1 MKIGSLFSGIG
12 GLELGLE
19 RAGLGRVAWQVEIDP
34 FCRRVLAKHWP
45 HAERFED
52 VRRVGKANLAP
63 VDLICGGFPCQD
75 VSVAGK
81 GAGLEGERSG
91 LWSEYLRIVAE
102 LGPSLV
108 VIENVPGLRTRGLR
122 RVLADLSGLGFDA
135 EWSCLA
141 AADVGA
147 PHLRKRLFI
156 VASHPDR
163 IQLRDEPGWLER
175 ASRTIAAEFADAG
188 EGRTFADAKC
198 VIGWAHGAAW
208 NHGDR
213 DQAGRHEGADRPQHA
228 GEERALADPDRQG
241 QPQQSGVIG
250 AQWRRSSDGSW
261 WPPVSPVRGVD
272 DGIPNRSHGR
282 RLKALGNSVVPQV
295 AEVIGRAIAA
305 AIEERRIGGEW

>member
-45 HAERFED
+45 NVERFED
-52 VRRVGKANLAP
+52 VRRVGKSTLAP

-135 EWSCLA
+135 EWACLA

-163 IQLRDEPGWLER
+163 IQLRDEQGWLER

-188 EGRTFADAKC
+188 EGRVVADA
-198 VIGWAHGAAW
+198 
-208 NHGDR
+208 N
-213 DQAGRHEGADRPQHA
+213 
-228 GEERALADPDRQG
+228 RQG
-241 QPQQSGVIG
+241 QPQQSGAIG

-261 WPPVSPVRGVD
+261 WPPVSPVRRVD

-282 RLKALGNSVVPQV
+282 RLKALGNAVVPQV

-305 AIEERRIGGEW
+305 AIKEAE